1 MPVTKSASKKMR
13 QDIKKRR
20 VNQLKKENLKNLLK
34 TARREPT
41 GKNIKTAISFLDK
54 AAKINLIHKNK
65 ASRLKSRLSKLK
77 TKSRGQK
84 EVKKERRTRAKKGVK
99 SPSLTQPAF

>member
-20 VNQLKKENLKNLLK
+20 LNQLKKENLKNLLK
-34 TARREPT
+34 KARREPT
-41 GKNIKTAISFLDK
+41 EKNIKVALSFLDK
-54 AAKINLIHKNK
+54 AAKINLIHENK

-84 EVKKERRTRAKKGVK
+84 EVKKERRPRAKKRAKFPPVIRPL
-99 SPSLTQPAF
+99 S